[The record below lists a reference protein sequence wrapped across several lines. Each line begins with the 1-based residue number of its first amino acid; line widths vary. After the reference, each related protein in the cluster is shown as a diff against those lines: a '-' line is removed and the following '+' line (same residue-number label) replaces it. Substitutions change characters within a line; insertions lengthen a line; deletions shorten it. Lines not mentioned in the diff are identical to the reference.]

1 MPNVL
6 KRSAPNQ
13 DLTRSSYYDIR
24 RIILD
29 TLGIEIRRDMVF
41 QIQKVSNYGT
51 ATPAVA
57 RTFYQGCEL
66 LGFFAVTEQQREDA
80 KGILRELQRHLVRCV
95 ELRDAIAHEVTAA
108 HKMKAN
114 GFQYQSSGR
123 VVTLPSVP
131 NLQSRAESFLQ
142 STKLAIRETA
152 LLVKPFYGEK
162 LDHRFHRF
170 AAWSET
176 QFGPDDAFTQAVRK
190 WEPWVK
196 NVVDMRNAVDHPD
209 DKPGGRLTT
218 QNFALGGTPEAPRLI
233 NPTWGLSG
241 HPQQLIITE
250 MSELIEG
257 GIELGEEI
265 LAGLFY
271 KLKHNFS
278 LVIYEI
284 PAEERDPSCPIRLRV
299 GFSSNTEH
307 A

>member
-1 MPNVL
+1 
-6 KRSAPNQ
+6 
-13 DLTRSSYYDIR
+13 
-24 RIILD
+24 
-29 TLGIEIRRDMVF
+29 MVF
-41 QIQKVSNYGT
+41 QIQKISNYGT

-66 LGFFAVTEQQREDA
+66 LGFFAATGEQQREDA
-80 KGILRELQRHLVRCV
+80 KGVLHELQRYLVRCV
-95 ELRDAIAHEVTAA
+95 ELRDAIAHEVATA
-108 HKMKAN
+108 HEEIKAK
-114 GFQYQSSGR
+114 GFQFQSAGR

-131 NLQSRAESFLQ
+131 DLQSRAESFLQ

-170 AAWSET
+170 TTWSEK
-176 QFGPDDAFTQAVRK
+176 QFGPDDAFTQAIRE

-209 DKPGGRLTT
+209 DKPGGRLIT
-218 QNFALGGTPEAPRLI
+218 QNFTLGGTPEAPRLV

-241 HPQQLIITE
+241 QPQQPIVTE

-257 GIELGEEI
+257 SIELGEAI

-284 PAEERDPSCPIRLRV
+284 PAEERDPSCPTRLRV
-299 GFSSNTEH
+299 GFAPNTEH